1 MAERKFQESKNKK
14 IFENQR
20 NVKISSFSF
29 AIPPYVLPSY
39 VVEHV
44 FNGRL
49 THITNNRINFADEDK
64 EKKGKKKE
72 KKQEIHCILY
82 VDSVL

>member
-1 MAERKFQESKNKK
+1 MAERKFQEKYPRIKEMSKSA
-14 IFENQR
+14 R
-20 NVKISSFSF
+20 SRSPYHHT
-29 AIPPYVLPSY
+29 AILLSY